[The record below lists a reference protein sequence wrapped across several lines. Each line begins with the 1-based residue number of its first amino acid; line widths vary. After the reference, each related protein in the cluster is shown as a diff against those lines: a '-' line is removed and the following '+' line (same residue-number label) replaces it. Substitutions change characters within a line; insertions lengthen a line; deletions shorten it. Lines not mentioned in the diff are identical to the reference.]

1 VGTLPPDHLNV
12 GIGHARLGNVL
23 AADHKYVDAEKESH
37 AGYEILIKQK
47 NPTLKWL
54 QMARNDLAQEYE
66 VLHQPE
72 KAQQFRKEATRA
84 IEDTKPAKN

>member
-1 VGTLPPDHLNV
+1 
-12 GIGHARLGNVL
+12 
-23 AADHKYVDAEKESH
+23 
-37 AGYEILIKQK
+37 
-47 NPTLKWL
+47 
-54 QMARNDLAQEYE
+54 MARNDLAQEYE